1 MMRKRTTKRLDYH
14 KTITNFPEI
23 ALIAFNCM
31 YIFKEEEEDN
41 ENKSAAE
48 QADHSEKVIS

>member
-1 MMRKRTTKRLDYH
+1 MKRLDYH

-23 ALIAFNCM
+23 SLIAFKCI
-31 YIFKEEEEDN
+31 IFKEEEEDN